1 MSKNNSQTDKRIS
14 AGQWSVAWRR
24 YRKNKVGL
32 FGTAIVALFV
42 FAAIFG
48 PYITPYEPRSIDS
61 LFDKEWSQPPSWKH
75 PFGTTI
81 AGYDVFSEVIHAARN
96 NLIVSL
102 LAISISMSIAIIIG
116 AISGYFGGKIDTA
129 LMSFSEIFL
138 VIPVF
143 FFALIF
149 LRIFLMQVA
158 SGFGLY
164 IVILLLGLFYWA
176 ANARLVRGE
185 FLAIREME
193 FVQASRT
200 IGASNIRLIFRHIL
214 PNILPSVIV
223 VTSLGVAE
231 ITIIEAGLG
240 FLGFGDP
247 NTITW
252 GLLLQEGYIH
262 TRLEW
267 WGMIFPGLAVLL
279 FVLGFNL
286 MGDALQDSLNP
297 KLREN

>member
-143 FFALIF
+143 FFALISLTYELLKSF
-149 LRIFLMQVA
+149 SGKKESALSRLKYLSVNFFSPEGISKKTFA
-158 SGFGLY
+158 SPGTQ
-164 IVILLLGLFYWA
+164 
-176 ANARLVRGE
+176 
-185 FLAIREME
+185 M
-193 FVQASRT
+193 
-200 IGASNIRLIFRHIL
+200 
-214 PNILPSVIV
+214 
-223 VTSLGVAE
+223 SLQ
-231 ITIIEAGLG
+231 I
-240 FLGFGDP
+240 
-247 NTITW
+247 
-252 GLLLQEGYIH
+252 
-262 TRLEW
+262 
-267 WGMIFPGLAVLL
+267 
-279 FVLGFNL
+279 
-286 MGDALQDSLNP
+286 
-297 KLREN
+297 K